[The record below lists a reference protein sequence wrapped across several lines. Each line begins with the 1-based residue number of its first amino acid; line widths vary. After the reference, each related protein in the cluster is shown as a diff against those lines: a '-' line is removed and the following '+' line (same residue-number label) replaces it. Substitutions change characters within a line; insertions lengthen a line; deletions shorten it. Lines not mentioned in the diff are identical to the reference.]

1 MIGVD
6 GMRHDLR
13 LMLSRRVRSS
23 TYFFLRI
30 LSLWWHNG
38 GGKLYRGAG
47 AARGGSRRGSCTSP
61 GWVGVS

>member
-38 GGKLYRGAG
+38 GGKLY
-47 AARGGSRRGSCTSP
+47 
-61 GWVGVS
+61 